1 MTDIQIFIQVWAW
14 SLGRTMQCAWKE
26 RGCTVQL
33 ERRWFHGL
41 DLRCHP
47 DASSTWHTR
56 LSSCSSI
63 FLQQVVAIYSKCE
76 NMSFP
81 SFGFESKFVVGPVT
95 VCQWRSQSLSG
106 PSADRMHLYLVRHQM
121 CLKEIFGVFSI
132 ADSYCRLI
140 SLMKPATKWQIE
152 LAAPSCK

>member
-1 MTDIQIFIQVWAW
+1 MFAEVQCKSKCVDLVTDIQIFIQVWAW
-14 SLGRTMQCAWKE
+14 SLGRTMQCAWRE

-33 ERRWFHGL
+33 ETRWFHGL

-56 LSSCSSI
+56 LSSYSSI
-63 FLQQVVAIYSKCE
+63 FLQQVVSIYTIYTCIYIYSKCE
-76 NMSFP
+76 NMSFA

-106 PSADRMHLYLVRHQM
+106 PSAERMHLYLVRHQV
-121 CLKEIFGVFSI
+121 CLKDIRCFFG
-132 ADSYCRLI
+132 
-140 SLMKPATKWQIE
+140 SL
-152 LAAPSCK
+152 